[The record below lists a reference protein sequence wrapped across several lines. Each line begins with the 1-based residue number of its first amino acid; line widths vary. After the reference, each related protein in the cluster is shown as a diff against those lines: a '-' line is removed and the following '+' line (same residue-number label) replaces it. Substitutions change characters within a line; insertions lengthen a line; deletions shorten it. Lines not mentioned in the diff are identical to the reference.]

1 MLEEGVPEGQISHN
15 ATFDVW
21 PSADSSARP
30 THGFKTNEYR
40 FPEKVLVSMEGAALS
55 GMTYLMF
62 LTSMATLAI
71 SLLLP
76 HRADRKIPHP

>member
-15 ATFDVW
+15 ATFNGW
-21 PSADSSARP
+21 PSAESAPRP
-30 THGFKTNEYR
+30 SRGFETTEYR
-40 FPEKVLVSMEGAALS
+40 LPEKLLVSMEGAALS